1 MYLTRSQAARVLSES
16 MTITQFD
23 YICSLFDIESTKA
36 GRSSLFTF
44 EQVLKARICFYL
56 KKLGYDYSIIRSV
69 IGTIGNL
76 KKESYDKYLIT
87 IPKDYLNKIYIDPIR
102 FIKTDGENN
111 QYVLIEKKELLEMEK
126 DIMDKCDMITKLSL
140 ERVYKKSFE
149 ELKLGIQNE
158 KQPILENI

>member
-56 KKLGYDYSIIRSV
+56 KKLGYDYSIISSV
-69 IGTIGNL
+69 IGTIV
-76 KKESYDKYLIT
+76 KKK
-87 IPKDYLNKIYIDPIR
+87 
-102 FIKTDGENN
+102 
-111 QYVLIEKKELLEMEK
+111 
-126 DIMDKCDMITKLSL
+126 
-140 ERVYKKSFE
+140 KKS
-149 ELKLGIQNE
+149 LMI
-158 KQPILENI
+158 NI